1 MKRYI
6 TILFI
11 VAQKTDFYI
20 KTNVFLYLVQCL
32 SKSFFDLPNRLI
44 YIAILKLCLEV
55 ENYFFN
61 ALLLLEARFWASN
74 FIFVFISQLTEH
86 L

>member
-6 TILFI
+6 TILCI
-11 VAQKTDFYI
+11 VVQKTDFYI

-32 SKSFFDLPNRLI
+32 SKSFFDLPDRLI
-44 YIAILKLCLEV
+44 YIVILKLCLEV

-61 ALLLLEARFWASN
+61 ALLLEARFWASN
-74 FIFVFISQLTEH
+74 FIFIFISRLTEH